1 MTKLILVQG
10 SAADFPLQAVNRG
23 GKTFPAFAAGDALTA
38 QVFAGQNQTA
48 LFTPTVGWYTAG
60 GTQTGYGQGQ
70 VLVSITAAQAAT
82 LELNGTFTLEVWWQ
96 PAGGGKSACIW
107 RGALAVET
115 AAGTATQ
122 PTPTYCTLADML
134 RFAPWVRLVQDFD
147 TDQEGFWSQRVEA
160 RQWLDNLIVRSWRG
174 TSAAYF
180 GDSGRSAQFWLG
192 SWVRRTPL
200 PSKWLQD
207 QLAGGFF
214 LQGGIS
220 ITNAGSGYSQPPTVT
235 VQAPGGTGTTASFT
249 ATVSLGQI
257 TSIYPNTQG
266 SGYVP
271 GQVYTLTISGG
282 GGANGAATATAS
294 LGVLMLRPH
303 IVRVCAM
310 KAISLVG
317 EGQIGLNNQQAEYG
331 SYFRDVAASEAL
343 SLVAELDLNGDGVAD
358 LPIPLSPSNSMFT

>member
-1 MTKLILVQG
+1 MTRLTIVQG

-23 GKTFPAFAAGDALTA
+23 GKTFPTYAAGDALTA

-60 GTQTGYGQGQ
+60 SSQTGYGQGQ
-70 VLVSITAAQAAT
+70 VLVSITAAQSLPLDYA
-82 LELNGTFTLEVWWQ
+82 GTYTLEVWWQ

-107 RGALAVET
+107 RGQLAVET

-122 PTPTYCTLADML
+122 PTPTYCTFADML
-134 RFAPWVRLVQDFD
+134 RYAPWVRLVQDFD
-147 TDQEGFWSQRVEA
+147 TDQEGFYSQRVEA
-160 RQWLDNLIVRSWRG
+160 RQWLDWLIIRSWRG

-214 LQGGIS
+214 LQGGIAIS
-220 ITNAGSGYSQPPTVT
+220 NAGSGYSQPPTVT
-235 VQAPGGTGTTASFT
+235 VAAPGGTGTTATFT
-249 ATVSLGQI
+249 ATVSGGMI
-257 TSIYPNTQG
+257 TTIYPNTQG

-271 GQVYTLTISGG
+271 GQVYTLTIAGG
-282 GGANGAATATAS
+282 GGTGGAATATAS
-294 LGVLMLRPH
+294 SGVLMLRPP
-303 IVRVCAM
+303 IVRVCAL

-317 EGQIGLNNQQAEYG
+317 EAQIGLNNQQAEYG
-331 SYFRDVAASEAL
+331 TYFRDLAASEAL
-343 SLVAELDLNGDGVAD
+343 SIVAECDLNGDGVAD
-358 LPIPLSPSNSMFT
+358 LPIPISPSNTLFT